1 MQIEGLSTVAIWPR
15 GTTPPRATAGRACM
29 RRAPPPDA
37 SRISRPGGRG
47 STLQLEKQAC
57 TPGAPRA
64 CAAGRAVSSNSNP
77 PRLRTPPPAQP
88 AVQQRGAPRADQ
100 GLIQDPGVRPRAG
113 GPWALRT
120 KAPARGGVAGR
131 GVRGRLWKQA
141 VGLTMGGAER
151 ARIRGGCGP
160 RGPAG
165 QERERTARTT
175 RGRGGRPRPPRGPPA
190 PERCGARRGRTMA
203 GGRPWASRGAAGPPT
218 DRRGRAASGRS
229 GAGPRRGTRR

>member
-1 MQIEGLSTVAIWPR
+1 MPSGPGDNAPASNSWTRVYAP
-15 GTTPPRATAGRACM
+15 GSSAGRLANFQT
-29 RRAPPPDA
+29 RRPRTNFAIGKTSVHP
-37 SRISRPGGRG
+37 RRP
-47 STLQLEKQAC
+47 
-57 TPGAPRA
+57 PRA

-88 AVQQRGAPRADQ
+88 AAQQRGAPRADQ
-100 GLIQDPGVRPRAG
+100 GLISDPGVRPPAG
-113 GPWALRT
+113 GPWAPRT
-120 KAPARGGVAGR
+120 KAPARGGIAGR

-203 GGRPWASRGAAGPPT
+203 SGRPWASRGAAGPPT